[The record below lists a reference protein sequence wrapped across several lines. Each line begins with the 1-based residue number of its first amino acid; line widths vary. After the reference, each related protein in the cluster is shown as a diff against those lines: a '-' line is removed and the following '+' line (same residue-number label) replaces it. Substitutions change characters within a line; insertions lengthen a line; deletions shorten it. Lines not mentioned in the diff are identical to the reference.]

1 MQFLQASD
9 LIPLSPSARA
19 QLVLE
24 TIDSVKVPRK
34 VRSELHLAYKIST
47 VLTPALP
54 DFIQHQIQIDAAQ
67 GTVLER
73 IAQSNAIAA
82 ECDQFSNQFINSVP
96 GLVRSKAEREA
107 APSNL
112 YEMAGA
118 DLFTVSNSISRKLST
133 AMGSLWERIADISPY
148 SISPE
153 RDFHLKITGVD
164 SIIMSHGSGLPTFVQ
179 IKTQRNTLTGSQSNR
194 SKTELKLHDNR
205 LFAAAFCTGG
215 SWTFSGSGIRRVCG
229 ADFWE
234 LLGLDYETL
243 ESHVKQMILKIQ
255 TAYMDTGRVTEG
267 VRK

>member
-1 MQFLQASD
+1 MQPLQASD
-9 LIPLSPSARA
+9 LIPLSPPARA
-19 QLVLE
+19 QLVLGN
-24 TIDSVKVPRK
+24 IGLVKVPRK
-34 VRSELHLAYKIST
+34 VHSELHLAYKISA
-47 VLTPALP
+47 VLTPALS
-54 DFIQHQIQIDAAQ
+54 DFIQHQIQLDAAQ
-67 GTVLER
+67 GRVLER
-73 IAQSNAIAA
+73 AAQSDAIAH
-82 ECDQFSNQFINSVP
+82 ECEQFAHQFIHSMP

-107 APSNL
+107 APMNL

-179 IKTQRNTLTGSQSNR
+179 IKTQRNTLTGSQSHR
-194 SKTELKLHDNR
+194 SKTELELHDNR

-229 ADFWE
+229 ANFWE
-234 LLGLDYETL
+234 LLGLNYEIL
-243 ESHVKQMILKIQ
+243 ESHVRQMILKIQ
-255 TAYMDTGRVTEG
+255 TGYMEIQP
-267 VRK
+267 